1 MTLSAPYIQCRLRL
15 ENMLYLV
22 TFSGMAESEQGSTKM
37 ANSRQEEDELMAQM
51 EEDEC
56 LLDESDGED
65 KQSATMTK
73 ERATKAGR
81 VNSVGT
87 LVKDFM
93 KNVRVGPNDVFAVP
107 ASAPANSTEK
117 TASSR
122 AAGSSGTE
130 QASGLPREYEMVKAA
145 HRNWLSAVAMSGIGL
160 LSRKIAT
167 AGGGFETG
175 SFVVATDHRHLAVK
189 NFHSLNDNVEKYDFA

>member
-51 EEDEC
+51 EEDER

-87 LVKDFM
+87 LVKDLM
-93 KNVRVGPNDVFAVP
+93 KNVWVGSNDMFAAS
-107 ASAPANSTEK
+107 ASAPASSAEK

-145 HRNWLSAVAMSGIGL
+145 RRNWLFAVAMSGIGP
-160 LSRKIAT
+160 LSHKIAS

-175 SFVVATDHRHLAVK
+175 SFVVATDQ
-189 NFHSLNDNVEKYDFA
+189 